1 MSVRARWKTSSL
13 LSFYIQKTKAPGD
26 EAICGTLS
34 PRTER
39 DLESAVGIPSPA
51 PWCPT
56 LLPLHCNGQY
66 RCPRSF
72 RDPSRPLAFSFPH
85 PSSRAFPAPGSRRAG
100 WMKGCRT
107 SLLPI
112 QTLWPKKGCKPRPS
126 PWQKRAPPPPGRGQG
141 GLGSRVCR
149 RPVPS
154 RGRGL
159 LARSGRVAEGEER
172 RGGEGRGGESLE
184 RSGPES
190 RSPPAASRRRAGLVG
205 GTRGGG
211 RDCGGAAGARARG
224 VTGGGGGGAALAAA
238 TRPPG
243 PGRDTRPRPGTH
255 RAHSLSK
262 QCSRAPGGA
271 AGGSATDGEAGGAR
285 PRGEPA
291 RRFLRIQSLFVWRT
305 WPQRGA
311 PGERCGSREG
321 DPLSASPGVTGGRWR
336 RVERPDRVR
345 PGLDALRLEHT
356 GAGGVFSIHWRIALF
371 KTGKLSFEFGEG
383 KPTVQLVLLG
393 LLFCLGQETE
403 ALFELLMGKTSFLR
417 QEYCQRG
424 GEGEP
429 ARDARTGVPGGRW
442 FGAPG

>member
-51 PWCPT
+51 PSCPT

-172 RGGEGRGGESLE
+172 RGGAGRGEFGALGAGEPQPAGSEPEARGPGGGDAGRRPGLRRCGGSPGARRNRRRRG
-184 RSGPES
+184 RSRARSCHPAS
-190 RSPPAASRRRAGLVG
+190 RPRQRHPPAAGHAPRALTLQTMLPGARRGGWRLGDRRR
-205 GTRGGG
+205 G
-211 RDCGGAAGARARG
+211 R
-224 VTGGGGGGAALAAA
+224 
-238 TRPPG
+238 
-243 PGRDTRPRPGTH
+243 
-255 RAHSLSK
+255 
-262 QCSRAPGGA
+262 
-271 AGGSATDGEAGGAR
+271 GSAA
-285 PRGEPA
+285 PR
-291 RRFLRIQSLFVWRT
+291 
-305 WPQRGA
+305 
-311 PGERCGSREG
+311 
-321 DPLSASPGVTGGRWR
+321 
-336 RVERPDRVR
+336 
-345 PGLDALRLEHT
+345 
-356 GAGGVFSIHWRIALF
+356 
-371 KTGKLSFEFGEG
+371 
-383 KPTVQLVLLG
+383 
-393 LLFCLGQETE
+393 
-403 ALFELLMGKTSFLR
+403 
-417 QEYCQRG
+417 
-424 GEGEP
+424 
-429 ARDARTGVPGGRW
+429 
-442 FGAPG
+442 